1 MFEQKNGTGR
11 PDGQTSDHCF
21 TFFAMETAS
30 VKMFLNVVVWPA
42 SDKEKKK
49 FITD

>member
-1 MFEQKNGTGR
+1 MEQADKT
-11 PDGQTSDHCF
+11 DKHQTTALH
-21 TFFAMETAS
+21 FFAMETAS